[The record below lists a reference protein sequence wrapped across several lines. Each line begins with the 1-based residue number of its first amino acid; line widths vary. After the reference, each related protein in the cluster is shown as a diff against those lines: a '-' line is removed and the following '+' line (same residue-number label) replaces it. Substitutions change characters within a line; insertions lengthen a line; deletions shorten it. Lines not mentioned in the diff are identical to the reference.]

1 LPVALQED
9 GCVLVELD
17 VRAVRTTDR
26 LLGANDDGLD
36 HIALLDVSTRDRVL
50 DGGDDGVTQTGVT
63 AARTTES
70 TDREQLLRAGVVGDL
85 EAGFLLNHYYSL
97 SKPKAYLAFSTI
109 STRRQ
114 RLVAL
119 SGRVSLMTTRSP
131 MPAELVSSCTLRF
144 SVRRMTL
151 P

>member
-1 LPVALQED
+1 
-9 GCVLVELD
+9 
-17 VRAVRTTDR
+17 
-26 LLGANDDGLD
+26 DDNVTEAR
-36 HIALLDVSTRDRVL
+36 IAT
-50 DGGDDGVTQTGVT
+50 
-63 AARTTES
+63 ARTTEHAN
-70 TDREQLLRAGVVGDL
+70 REQLFGAGVIGDL
-85 EAGFLLNHYYSL
+85 EPGFLLKHDLFLIRCRRSSRYF
-97 SKPKAYLAFSTI
+97 AFSRI

-119 SGRVSLMTTRSP
+119 SGRVSLMMTRSP

>member
-1 LPVALQED
+1 E
-9 GCVLVELD
+9 
-17 VRAVRTTDR
+17 
-26 LLGANDDGLD
+26 N
-36 HIALLDVSTRDRVL
+36 
-50 DGGDDGVTQTGVT
+50 
-63 AARTTES
+63 
-70 TDREQLLRAGVVGDL
+70 TDREQFLRAGVVGDL

-151 P
+151 PYSGCFTRSSTSTTMVLSILSLTT